1 MPASA
6 ATINRTLSN
15 YAQGFAQDA
24 SSALAEFIA
33 PTVPTGIAH
42 GQFKKYSD
50 KNDFQVYDTS
60 RALGGARKRIEFG
73 ASDPYFNC
81 APQGLEA
88 AIDDHERK
96 LAGDDGILNLQQAK
110 LRTLISSATISHE
123 KKVFDLVKAGKAA
136 TGSIGVWSS
145 ASNDP
150 VTEID
155 SQIEAIANEI
165 GRMPNRIV
173 FGLSAWNV
181 FRNHAKVIA
190 RQPGAELIG
199 LTYGQ
204 GAKMMLNPAIEIRV
218 GVISA
223 DAAKFGAAKSA
234 GNIVGGEVFIFFA
247 SDAPTQYDP
256 SFAKTFAVE
265 ASMVGAVKE
274 YREEGSASDVLAMDW
289 TEDIQVVAAGA
300 GRRITLS

>member
-1 MPASA
+1 MSATA
-6 ATINRTLSN
+6 ATTNRTLTN

-24 SSALAEFIA
+24 ASALAEFIA

-42 GQFKKYSD
+42 GQFKKFSD
-50 KNDFQVYDTS
+50 KNDFQIYDTS

-81 APQGLEA
+81 NPQGLEA
-88 AIDDHERK
+88 PIDDHERK
-96 LAGDDGILNLQQAK
+96 LAGDNVLNLQQAK
-110 LRTLISSATISHE
+110 LRTLISAATASHE
-123 KKVFDLVKAGKAA
+123 KKVFDIIKAA
-136 TGSIGVWSS
+136 KSATGGIGVWSS

-150 VTEID
+150 IAELD
-155 SQIEAIANEI
+155 AEIEAIATAI

-173 FGLSAWNV
+173 FGIGAWRV

-190 RQPGAELIG
+190 RQPGADIIG
-199 LTYGQ
+199 LTSEQ
-204 GAKMMLNPAIEIRV
+204 AAKMTINPGIDIRV
-218 GVISA
+218 GVLSA
-223 DAAKFGAAKSA
+223 DATKFGAAKNNV
-234 GNIVGGEVFIFFA
+234 NIVGGEVFLFFA

-256 SFAKTFAVE
+256 SFAKTFAVD

-274 YREEGSASDVLAMDW
+274 YRDESSVSDILAMDW
-289 TEDIQVVAAGA
+289 TEDIQVVAADA

>member
-1 MPASA
+1 MPATA
-6 ATINRTLSN
+6 ATTNRTLTN

-24 SSALAEFIA
+24 ASALAEFIA

-42 GQFKKYSD
+42 GQFKKFSD

-81 APQGLEA
+81 TPQGLEA
-88 AIDDHERK
+88 TIDDHERR
-96 LAGDDGILNLQQAK
+96 LAGDNVLNLQQAK
-110 LRTLISSATISHE
+110 LRTLISSATASHE

-136 TGSIGVWSS
+136 TGAVGVWSN

-150 VTEID
+150 VEEID
-155 SQIEAIANEI
+155 AQIQAIADAI

-190 RQPGAELIG
+190 RQPGATLIG
-199 LTYGQ
+199 LTTDGA
-204 GAKMMLNPAIEIRV
+204 AKMMLNPGLEIRV

-223 DAAKFGAAKSA
+223 DSAKFGAAKA
-234 GNIVGGEVFIFFA
+234 ATNIVGGEVFIFFA
-247 SDAPTQYDP
+247 SSAPTQYDP
-256 SFAKTFAVE
+256 SFAKTFAVD
-265 ASMVGAVKE
+265 ASMVGAVRE
-274 YREEGSASDVLAMDW
+274 YRDENAVSDVYALDW
-289 TEDIQVVAAGA
+289 TEDIQVVASDA

>member
-1 MPASA
+1 M
-6 ATINRTLSN
+6 
-15 YAQGFAQDA
+15 
-24 SSALAEFIA
+24 
-33 PTVPTGIAH
+33 PTGIAH
-42 GQFKKYSD
+42 GQFKKFSD

-60 RALGGARKRIEFG
+60 RALGGSRKRIEFG

-96 LAGDDGILNLQQAK
+96 LAGDNVLNLQQAK
-110 LRTLISSATISHE
+110 LRTLISSATASHE

-136 TGSIGVWSS
+136 TGGIGVWSN
-145 ASNDP
+145 AANDP
-150 VTEID
+150 VAEID
-155 SQIEAIANEI
+155 SQIEAIATEI

-173 FGLSAWNV
+173 FGIGAWRV
-181 FRNHAKVIA
+181 FRNHAKVLA

-199 LTYGQ
+199 VTNEGA
-204 GAKMMLNPAIEIRV
+204 AKMTINPGIEIRV
-218 GVISA
+218 GVLSA
-223 DAAKFGAAKSA
+223 DATKFGATKNVT
-234 GNIVGGEVFIFFA
+234 NIVGAEVFIFFA

-256 SFAKTFAVE
+256 SFAKTFAVD

-274 YREEGSASDVLAMDW
+274 YRDETSVSDILAMDW

>member
-6 ATINRTLSN
+6 ATTNRTLTN

-24 SSALAEFIA
+24 ASALAEFIA

-42 GQFKKYSD
+42 GQFKKFSD
-50 KNDFQVYDTS
+50 KNDFQIYDTS

-96 LAGDDGILNLQQAK
+96 LAGENVLNLQQAK
-110 LRTLISSATISHE
+110 LRTLISSATASHE

-136 TGSIGVWSS
+136 TGGIGVWSN
-145 ASNDP
+145 AANDP
-150 VTEID
+150 VSEID
-155 SQIEAIANEI
+155 SQIEAIANAI

-173 FGLSAWNV
+173 FGLGAWRV
-181 FRNHAKVIA
+181 FRNHAKVLA

-199 LTYGQ
+199 VTNEGA
-204 GAKMMLNPAIEIRV
+204 AKMTINPGIEIRV
-218 GVISA
+218 GVLGS

-234 GNIVGGEVFIFFA
+234 SNIVGAEVFIFFA

-256 SFAKTFAVE
+256 SFAKTFAVD
-265 ASMVGAVKE
+265 ASMVGAVRE
-274 YREEGSASDVLAMDW
+274 YRDETSVSDILAMDW
-289 TEDIQVVAAGA
+289 TEDIQVVAADA

>member
-6 ATINRTLSN
+6 ATTNRTLTN

-24 SSALAEFIA
+24 ASALAEFIA

-42 GQFKKYSD
+42 GQFKKFSD

-60 RALGGARKRIEFG
+60 RALGGSRKRIEFG

-96 LAGDDGILNLQQAK
+96 LAGDNVLNLQQAK
-110 LRTLISSATISHE
+110 LRTLISSATASHE
-123 KKVFDLVKAGKAA
+123 KRVFDLVKAGKAA
-136 TGSIGVWSS
+136 TGSIGAWSS
-145 ASNDP
+145 SSNDP
-150 VTEID
+150 VAEID

-173 FGLSAWNV
+173 FGLGAWRV
-181 FRNHAKVIA
+181 FRNHAKVLA

-199 LTYGQ
+199 VTAE
-204 GAKMMLNPAIEIRV
+204 GAARMTINPGIEIRV
-218 GVISA
+218 GVLSA
-223 DAAKFGAAKSA
+223 DAAKTGAAKNAS
-234 GNIVGGEVFIFFA
+234 NIVGAEVFIFFA

-256 SFAKTFAVE
+256 SFAKTFAVDS
-265 ASMVGAVKE
+265 SMVGAVRE
-274 YREEGSASDVLAMDW
+274 YRDENSVSDILALDW